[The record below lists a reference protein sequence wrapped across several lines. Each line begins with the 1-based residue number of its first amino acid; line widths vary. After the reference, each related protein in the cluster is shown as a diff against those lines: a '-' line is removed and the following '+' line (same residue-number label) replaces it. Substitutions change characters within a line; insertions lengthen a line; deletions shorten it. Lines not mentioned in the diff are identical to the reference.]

1 VQDDHSAKRTGT
13 LVGLVAASLALAAID
28 FVFLGLA
35 IAFGPGGFGGDRTMS
50 RSEVLVADLG
60 QAAGLLGCLLGVA
73 ALLGAVVAPS
83 APRRRH
89 GLQWI
94 LGAQVLAT
102 AVLVAS
108 TL

>member
-1 VQDDHSAKRTGT
+1 MQDDHSAKRTGT

-73 ALLGAVVAPS
+73 ALLGAVVAP
-83 APRRRH
+83 RRRH